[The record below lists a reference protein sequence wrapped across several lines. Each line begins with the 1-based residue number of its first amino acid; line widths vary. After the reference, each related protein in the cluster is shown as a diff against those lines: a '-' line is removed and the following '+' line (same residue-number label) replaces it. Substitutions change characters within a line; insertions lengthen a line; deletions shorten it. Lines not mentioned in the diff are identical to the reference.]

1 MSEAPMVLLV
11 CAALKKVLVW
21 VCLCSKA
28 WVLPT
33 ETDARSRLSDPQIPE
48 GHATNHSIWP
58 VVDSHRGMMMKE
70 SANDQEKIKKKDAF
84 FGSVSEIIM
93 NKIKGTLALFAILQV
108 VVLSF
113 K

>member
-1 MSEAPMVLLV
+1 
-11 CAALKKVLVW
+11 
-21 VCLCSKA
+21 
-28 WVLPT
+28 
-33 ETDARSRLSDPQIPE
+33 
-48 GHATNHSIWP
+48 
-58 VVDSHRGMMMKE
+58 MKE